1 MDRFSK
7 MAHFIPL
14 KREATARDV
23 AKLYVDNIIR
33 LHGIP
38 KSIVSDRDGRFT
50 SKFWKELMSQLG
62 TELKFSTAFHP

>member
-1 MDRFSK
+1 
-7 MAHFIPL
+7 MAHFTPL
-14 KREATARDV
+14 KMEATARDV
-23 AKLYVDNIIR
+23 AKLYFNNIIR

-38 KSIVSDRDGRFT
+38 RSIVSDRDGRFT